1 MLRIAYV
8 CEFLLAL
15 LAITVVWAQVGGQ
28 DDLDLMPWYDKLFPT
43 LALALVTVFGTV
55 AAVARQRVWNARTL
69 VCLALAIMIVCAMG
83 VLTYYYHVQEDEEHG
98 RENTAGASIC
108 RHIPL
113 GQCT

>member
-28 DDLDLMPWYDKLFPT
+28 DELDLMPWYDKLFPT

-55 AAVARQRVWNARTL
+55 AAVARQRVWNAKTL
-69 VCLALAIMIVCAMG
+69 ACLAIATFIVCAMG
-83 VLTYYYHVQEDEEHG
+83 VLTYYYHVHEGEEQG
-98 RENTAGASIC
+98 TENTAGASTC
-108 RHIPL
+108 RHIPP